1 MIAVIGEMG
10 ISFRPCE
17 DLWSKGFSGLGYDWV
32 VKLRNE
38 GLDTLLLTVLPFGKS
53 GEEISEELVRLKAVF
68 DPDMME
74 HMNPLVEI
82 NGEWLMKSSSV
93 TAMSTEKLTSAFSY
107 FSDIKSVVISSA
119 LLSYNPSSSA
129 ILDAV
134 SFMFP
139 QPKVAIDTGCSESAV
154 GNKDM
159 LERTLSMFSSACPN
173 VLITDDKERI
183 LDFIR

>member
-1 MIAVIGEMG
+1 
-10 ISFRPCE
+10 
-17 DLWSKGFSGLGYDWV
+17 
-32 VKLRNE
+32 
-38 GLDTLLLTVLPFGKS
+38 
-53 GEEISEELVRLKAVF
+53 
-68 DPDMME
+68 MME

-129 ILDAV
+129 ILDSV

-139 QPKVAIDTGCSESAV
+139 QPKVVIDTGCSESAI

-159 LERTLSMFSSACPN
+159 LERTLSLFSSACPD